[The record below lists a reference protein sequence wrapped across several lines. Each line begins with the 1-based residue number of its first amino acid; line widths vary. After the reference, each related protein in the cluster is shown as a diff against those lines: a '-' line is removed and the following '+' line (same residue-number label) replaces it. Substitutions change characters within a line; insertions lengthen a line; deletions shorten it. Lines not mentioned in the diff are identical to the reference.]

1 METQC
6 CRIALQVS
14 AGKTDSCP
22 TSTTT
27 TTTTTTL
34 EPAAT
39 TTTTAAP
46 TTTTAAPATTS
57 TDTPILKQH
66 RVLNMTSFTV
76 KSIFYLNGLAI
87 PFFKLLV
94 VLKRT
99 VFESEYSMGA
109 LKNKHEFNYLK

>member
-1 METQC
+1 
-6 CRIALQVS
+6 
-14 AGKTDSCP
+14 
-22 TSTTT
+22 
-27 TTTTTTL
+27 
-34 EPAAT
+34 
-39 TTTTAAP
+39 
-46 TTTTAAPATTS
+46 
-57 TDTPILKQH
+57 
-66 RVLNMTSFTV
+66 MTSFTV